1 MGTRERPRV
10 VSREAYGSTFVLPGN
25 PVHPPSASSAL
36 LGIIV
41 VDQLGNVNLHNTQV
55 MEFVDAMARLKR
67 CVTDDEI
74 ATATG
79 VSTNTIRRTRAD
91 PETRNFRP
99 APSGWEKALARLARE
114 RVKELTA
121 LAGELERE

>member
-1 MGTRERPRV
+1 M
-10 VSREAYGSTFVLPGN
+10 STLAIPI
-25 PVHPPSASSAL
+25 L
-36 LGIIV
+36 
-41 VDQLGNVNLHNTQV
+41 

-74 ATATG
+74 ADATG

-91 PETRNFRP
+91 PATRNFRP
-99 APSGWEKALARLARE
+99 VPSGWQKALARLARE

-121 LAGELERE
+121 LASELERE